1 MRLPP
6 FLQIIMS
13 ERCVHPEVVNV
24 LRHTLKFETDITAVF
39 DGATTDGSPRSK
51 LTTTFLGLAHEHWLS
66 LRVLMAE
73 GLSHSA
79 IGLLRLQFEATLK
92 GFWVHFV
99 ATDPWI
105 EKASVIREVNDHL
118 VEPDLPNVSE
128 MLKDVE
134 RAAPPKAFALL
145 DQFKSVAWRQL
156 NSFVHGGMHALAN
169 FGGEFPAAFL
179 VQIVANANGVYG
191 LAATLAGSLSTDPQ
205 RIQRAIVA
213 QRAHPECLPPF
224 TNSPLPQP

>member
-1 MRLPP
+1 
-6 FLQIIMS
+6 MS
-13 ERCVHPEVVNV
+13 RRCVHPELFDV
-24 LRHTLKFETDITAVF
+24 LRHTLDFETDDSAVF
-39 DGATTDGSPRSK
+39 YGAATDGSPRSK
-51 LTTTFLGLAHEHWLS
+51 LTTIFLGLAHEHWLS
-66 LRVLMAE
+66 LRVLMTE

-105 EKASVIREVNDHL
+105 EKAGVICEINDKL
-118 VEPDLPNVSE
+118 VEPDLPNVGE

-134 RAAPPKAFALL
+134 RTAPPNAFTLL
-145 DQFKSVAWRQL
+145 NQFKRVAWRQL
-156 NSFVHGGMHALAN
+156 NSYVHGGMHALAN

-191 LAATLAGSLSTDPQ
+191 LAATLAASLSTDPK
-205 RIQRAIVA
+205 RIQLIVA
-213 QRAHPECLPPF
+213 MQLAHPECLPPF
-224 TNSPLPQP
+224 TNSPLPRR

>member
-1 MRLPP
+1 
-6 FLQIIMS
+6 MS
-13 ERCVHPEVVNV
+13 ERRVHPEVINV
-24 LRHTLKFETDITAVF
+24 LRHTLNFEANITAVF
-39 DGATTDGSPRSK
+39 DGASTDGSSRSK
-51 LTTTFLGLAHEHWLS
+51 LTTIFLGIAHEHWLS
-66 LRVLMAE
+66 LRILMAD

-105 EKASVIREVNDHL
+105 EKAGVIREVNGQL
-118 VEPDLPNVSE
+118 VEPDLPNVGE

-134 RAAPPKAFALL
+134 RSAPPKAFALL

-156 NSFVHGGMHALAN
+156 NSYVHGGMHALAN
-169 FGGEFPAAFL
+169 FGGEFPPAFL
-179 VQIVANANGVYG
+179 VQIVTNANGVYG

-205 RIQRAIVA
+205 RIQLAIAV
-213 QRAHPECLPPF
+213 QFAHPECLPPF
-224 TNSPLPQP
+224 TNSAIPQL